1 MMQVLV
7 TGGNGQLAACIK
19 DVCVDKSELEVTYTS
34 VSDLDIT
41 NKQQVDQFFAKHSF
55 DWCINCAA
63 YTAVDQ
69 AESDID
75 LARKVNKDGAK
86 HLAEACKAH
95 QVKLIHVST
104 DFVFDGKSTKLY
116 SEEDEVNPL
125 GIYGLTKWE
134 GEQAIAETFEDY
146 FIIRTSW
153 LYSEHENNFM
163 KTMLRLAE
171 SRTELSVVAD
181 QIGTPTY
188 ATDLAEV
195 MLKIVTG
202 NSSDFGLYHYSN
214 EGVASWY
221 DFAYAIF
228 ELQKTSI
235 HLFPIKTV
243 EYPTP
248 AERPKFSVMD
258 KTKIKQ
264 TFKVEIPHWRSS
276 LKHAINK
283 L

>member
-41 NKQQVDQFFAKHSF
+41 NKQQVDQFFAKHNF

-116 SEEDEVNPL
+116 SEEDKTNPL
-125 GIYGLTKWE
+125 GIYGLTKRE
-134 GEQAIAETFEDY
+134 GEQAIAETFGDY

-153 LYSEHENNFM
+153 LYSEHANNFM

-195 MLKIVTG
+195 MMKIVTG

-235 HLFPIKTV
+235 HLSPIKTV

-258 KTKIKQ
+258 KAKIKQ
-264 TFKVEIPHWRSS
+264 TFKIEIPHWRSS
-276 LKHAINK
+276 LIRAINK

>member
-41 NKQQVDQFFAKHSF
+41 NKQQVDQFFAKHNF

-116 SEEDEVNPL
+116 SEEDKTNPL
-125 GIYGLTKWE
+125 GIYGLTKRE
-134 GEQAIAETFEDY
+134 GEQAIAETFGDY

-153 LYSEHENNFM
+153 LYSEHANNFM

-195 MLKIVTG
+195 MMKIVTE

-258 KTKIKQ
+258 KAKIKQ
-264 TFKVEIPHWRSS
+264 TFKIEIPHWRSS
-276 LKHAINK
+276 LIRAINK

>member
-19 DVCVDKSELEVTYTS
+19 DVCVDKPELEVTYTS

-41 NKQQVDQFFAKHSF
+41 NKQEVDQFFAKYNF

-75 LARKVNKDGAK
+75 LARKVNKDAAK

-116 SEEDEVNPL
+116 SEEDKANPL
-125 GIYGLTKWE
+125 GIYGLTKRE

-153 LYSEHENNFM
+153 LYSEHANNFM
-163 KTMLRLAE
+163 KTMLRLAK

-195 MLKIVTG
+195 MMKIVTE

-228 ELQKTSI
+228 DLQKTSI

-264 TFKVEIPHWRSS
+264 TFKIEIPHWRSS
-276 LKHAINK
+276 LKQAINK

>member
-41 NKQQVDQFFAKHSF
+41 NKQQVDQFFAKHNF

-116 SEEDEVNPL
+116 SEEDKTNPL
-125 GIYGLTKWE
+125 GIYGLTKRE
-134 GEQAIAETFEDY
+134 GEQAIAETFGDY

-153 LYSEHENNFM
+153 LYSEHANNFM

-195 MLKIVTG
+195 MMKIVTE

-235 HLFPIKTV
+235 HLSPIKTV

-258 KTKIKQ
+258 KAKIKQ
-264 TFKVEIPHWRSS
+264 TFKIEIPHWRSS
-276 LKHAINK
+276 LIRAINK